1 MTTACNK
8 EELSEN
14 HYKRDLSS
22 GRIRIPNYQRDYAW
36 KDKNFRDL
44 WEDLEEAIEYNK
56 KGQGHFIGTMVVAK
70 NEDNKKLY
78 DIIDG
83 QQRTTTIF
91 MLLHVLA
98 NEQNEKDKQ
107 ETRKYL
113 YQKGE
118 LKLEVAPQNQ
128 SFFKALLEAAEKG
141 NISHCEKDADTEGKQ
156 NLFEVLKA
164 ILDKVSKLNKEEANE
179 RLEALLEMVLMRLE
193 EPDPGRAIRTFQ
205 SVNDRGVPLL
215 LLDKL
220 KSLFI
225 YYSNTFCDGK
235 RGLDQFINDHFGEIF
250 KIFAKIKK
258 SNHISSVGGF
268 DEGDIFR
275 YHAGSQKFD
284 GIEFLGH
291 YETSTENTYEKLK
304 DELKEIKKSKLKSF
318 IQSYV
323 SDLKNFYQ
331 AFLDLL
337 SEIDTNP
344 TTLKAMLINTINP
357 LFFNSLIRLKIN
369 NELDDEA
376 MKLFAKTDIVFFKAG
391 KKMRTTAYNLI
402 EEYLEKGKEGLKSKM
417 IAQCRNHIES
427 ASWNLVNNA
436 SNSSCFHYIF
446 FEKNCHEMGLVDLK
460 KLIPGKQFS
469 QQKEHIIPINLLE
482 QRSNNKIRD
491 LGFENKEDL
500 RAYIDT
506 YGNLISLEKSLN
518 LKASDKDLYG
528 KDEIYKNSAIAFNR
542 RFNVKGFNKKALI
555 KRNDEMQEWL
565 INTFFKDFAAH

>member
-1 MTTACNK
+1 MQQRRSEWKPLYIK
-8 EELSEN
+8 EIFQAEGYS
-14 HYKRDLSS
+14 
-22 GRIRIPNYQRDYAW
+22 IPNYQRDYAW

-56 KGQGHFIGTMVVAK
+56 KGQGHFIGTMVVTK

-164 ILDKVSKLNKEEANE
+164 ILDKVSKLNEEEVNE
-179 RLEALLEMVLMRLE
+179 RLEVLLEMVLMRLE

-220 KSLFI
+220 KSLLI

-235 RGLDQFINDHFGEIF
+235 MGLDQFINDHFGEIF

-258 SNHISSVGGF
+258 
-268 DEGDIFR
+268 
-275 YHAGSQKFD
+275 
-284 GIEFLGH
+284 
-291 YETSTENTYEKLK
+291 
-304 DELKEIKKSKLKSF
+304 KKKQPHL
-318 IQSYV
+318 QRW
-323 SDLKNFYQ
+323 
-331 AFLDLL
+331 
-337 SEIDTNP
+337 
-344 TTLKAMLINTINP
+344 
-357 LFFNSLIRLKIN
+357 RLKVWWRRYIPPPRR
-369 NELDDEA
+369 ESKIWWDRIFGTLRSKHRKHLRE
-376 MKLFAKTDIVFFKAG
+376 TQ
-391 KKMRTTAYNLI
+391 RWTQ
-402 EEYLEKGKEGLKSKM
+402 KS
-417 IAQCRNHIES
+417 
-427 ASWNLVNNA
+427 
-436 SNSSCFHYIF
+436 
-446 FEKNCHEMGLVDLK
+446 
-460 KLIPGKQFS
+460 
-469 QQKEHIIPINLLE
+469 
-482 QRSNNKIRD
+482 
-491 LGFENKEDL
+491 
-500 RAYIDT
+500 
-506 YGNLISLEKSLN
+506 
-518 LKASDKDLYG
+518 
-528 KDEIYKNSAIAFNR
+528 
-542 RFNVKGFNKKALI
+542 
-555 KRNDEMQEWL
+555 
-565 INTFFKDFAAH
+565 

>member
-1 MTTACNK
+1 MKTTIK
-8 EELSEN
+8 EIFQKEGYS
-14 HYKRDLSS
+14 
-22 GRIRIPNYQRDYAW
+22 IPNYQRDYAW

-44 WEDLEEAIEYNK
+44 WEDLEKAIDYNK
-56 KGQGHFIGTMVVAK
+56 KGQGHFIGTMVVTK

-98 NEQNEKDKQ
+98 NEQNEEDKQ

-113 YQKGE
+113 YQKGG

-164 ILDKVSKLNKEEANE
+164 ILDKVSKLNKEEVNE
-179 RLEALLEMVLMRLE
+179 RLEVLLEMVLMRLE

-220 KSLFI
+220 KSLLI

-235 RGLDQFINDHFGEIF
+235 MGLDQFINDHFGEIF

-258 SNHISSVGGF
+258 SNHISSVGGPN
-268 DEGDIFR
+268 EGDIFR

-284 GIEFLGH
+284 GIGSLGG
-291 YETSTENTYEKLK
+291 YETSTENTYEQLK
-304 DELKEIKKSKLKSF
+304 DELKKVEKDELENF
-318 IQSYV
+318 IRSYV

-337 SEIDTNP
+337 SEIGTNP
-344 TTLKAMLINTINP
+344 TTFKVMLINKIN
-357 LFFNSLIRLKIN
+357 LSFFNSLIRLKIN
-369 NELDDEA
+369 NELDDETLR
-376 MKLFAKTDIVFFKAG
+376 LFAKTDIVFFKVG
-391 KKMRTTAYNLI
+391 RDMRATACNLI
-402 EEYLEKGKEGLKSKM
+402 NEYLQKGKEGLKSKM
-417 IAQCRNHIES
+417 IAQCRNYIEL
-427 ASWNLVNNA
+427 ASRELVRNI
-436 SNSSCFHYIF
+436 SNSKYFHYIF
-446 FEKNCHEMGLVDLK
+446 FEKNCQEMGLDALK
-460 KLIPGKQFS
+460 KLIREKQFS
-469 QQKEHIIPINLLE
+469 QEKEHIIPIILLE
-482 QRSNNKIRD
+482 LDNEIEIQK
-491 LGFENKEDL
+491 LGFEGKKDLED
-500 RAYIDT
+500 YIHT
-506 YGNLISLEKSLN
+506 YGNLISLENSLN
-518 LKASDKDLYG
+518 HKASDKDLYG
-528 KDEIYKNSAIAFNR
+528 KDEIYKESRIPFNR

-555 KRNDEMQEWL
+555 ARNDEMQEWL
-565 INTFFKDFAAH
+565 INTFFKDFATH

>member
-1 MTTACNK
+1 MRKTSK
-8 EELSEN
+8 RQEN
-14 HYKRDLSS
+14 IYTKR
-22 GRIRIPNYQRDYAW
+22 G
-36 KDKNFRDL
+36 
-44 WEDLEEAIEYNK
+44 
-56 KGQGHFIGTMVVAK
+56 
-70 NEDNKKLY
+70 
-78 DIIDG
+78 
-83 QQRTTTIF
+83 
-91 MLLHVLA
+91 
-98 NEQNEKDKQ
+98 
-107 ETRKYL
+107 
-113 YQKGE
+113 

-164 ILDKVSKLNKEEANE
+164 ILDKVSKLNKEEVNE

-220 KSLFI
+220 KSLLI

-235 RGLDQFINDHFGEIF
+235 KGLDQFINDHFGEIF

-258 SNHISSVGGF
+258 SDHISSVGNF

-284 GIEFLGH
+284 GIGSLGG
-291 YETSTENTYEKLK
+291 YETSTENTYEQLKDKLK
-304 DELKEIKKSKLKSF
+304 EVRKSKLKNF

-344 TTLKAMLINTINP
+344 TTFKVMLINTINP

-369 NELDDEA
+369 NELDDETLR
-376 MKLFAKTDIVFFKAG
+376 LFAKTDIVFFKAG
-391 KKMRTTAYNLI
+391 KKMKTTAYNLI

-417 IAQCRNHIES
+417 IAQCRNYIES

-436 SNSSCFHYIF
+436 SNSSCFHYVF
-446 FEKNCHEMGLVDLK
+446 FEKNCHEMSFADLK
-460 KLIPGKQFS
+460 KLIRGKQFS

-491 LGFENKEDL
+491 LGFENKEDI
-500 RAYIDT
+500 RAYINT

-528 KDEIYKNSAIAFNR
+528 KDEIYKNSAIPFNR
-542 RFNVKGFNKKALI
+542 RFDTKNFNKEALK
-555 KRNDEMQEWL
+555 KRNGEMREWL
-565 INTFFKDFAAH
+565 IDTFFKDFTTH

>member
-1 MTTACNK
+1 MKTTIK
-8 EELSEN
+8 EIFQEEGYS
-14 HYKRDLSS
+14 
-22 GRIRIPNYQRDYAW
+22 IPNYQRDYAW

-56 KGQGHFIGTMVVAK
+56 KGQGHFIGTMVVAN

-98 NEQNEKDKQ
+98 NEQNEKDKR

-113 YQKGE
+113 YQKGK

-128 SFFKALLEAAEKG
+128 SFFKTLLEAAEKG
-141 NISHCEKDADTEGKQ
+141 NISQKKMQTPKGKQ

-164 ILDKVSKLNKEEANE
+164 ILDKVSKLSEEGVNE
-179 RLEALLEMVLMRLE
+179 RLETLLEMVLMRLE
-193 EPDPGRAIRTFQ
+193 EPNPGRAIRTFQ
-205 SVNDRGVPLL
+205 SVNDRGVSLL

-220 KSLFI
+220 KSLLI

-258 SNHISSVGGF
+258 SDHISSVGGSNF

-284 GIEFLGH
+284 EIPFLGH
-291 YETSTENTYEKLK
+291 YETSTDNTYEKLK

-344 TTLKAMLINTINP
+344 TTLKVMLINRINP

-369 NELDDEA
+369 NELDDETL
-376 MKLFAKTDIVFFKAG
+376 KLFAKTDIVFFKATRFLAS
-391 KKMRTTAYNLI
+391 KAYNLI
-402 EEYLEKGKEGLKSKM
+402 NAYLEKGKEELKSEM
-417 IAQCRNHIES
+417 IAQCRNNDIES
-427 ASWNLVNNA
+427 TSWKLVKNA
-436 SNSSCFHYIF
+436 PNPSCFHYIF
-446 FEKNCHEMGLVDLK
+446 FEKNCQEMGLADLK

-469 QQKEHIIPINLLE
+469 QEKEHIIPINLLE
-482 QRSNNKIRD
+482 LDNEIEIQK
-491 LGFENKEDL
+491 LGFEDKKDL
-500 RAYIDT
+500 ENYIDT
-506 YGNLISLEKSLN
+506 YGNLISLESSLN
-518 LKASDKDLYG
+518 RKASDKDLYG
-528 KDEIYKNSAIAFNR
+528 KDEIYKSSEIPFNR
-542 RFNVKGFNKKALI
+542 RFNVKDFNKKVLI
-555 KRNDEMQEWL
+555 KRNDEMREWL
-565 INTFFKDFAAH
+565 INTFFKDFATH

>member
-1 MTTACNK
+1 MKTTIK
-8 EELSEN
+8 EIFQAEGYS
-14 HYKRDLSS
+14 
-22 GRIRIPNYQRDYAW
+22 IPNYQRDYAW
-36 KDKNFRDL
+36 KDKNFWDL
-44 WEDLEEAIEYNK
+44 WEDLKEAIEYNK

-98 NEQNEKDKQ
+98 NKQNEKDKQ

-113 YQKGE
+113 YQKGG

-128 SFFKALLEAAEKG
+128 SFFKTLLEAAEKG

-164 ILDKVSKLNKEEANE
+164 ILDKVSKLSEEEVNE
-179 RLEALLEMVLMRLE
+179 RLEVLLEMVLMRLE

-220 KSLFI
+220 KSLLI

-275 YHAGSQKFD
+275 YHAGSQRFD

-291 YETSTENTYEKLK
+291 YATSTENTYEQLKDKLK
-304 DELKEIKKSKLKSF
+304 EVRKSKLKNF

-344 TTLKAMLINTINP
+344 TTLKVMLINKINP
-357 LFFNSLIRLKIN
+357 RFFNSLIRLKIN
-369 NELDDEA
+369 NELDDETLR
-376 MKLFAKTDIVFFKAG
+376 LFAKTDIVLFKAG
-391 KKMRTTAYNLI
+391 RDMRSAAYNLI
-402 EEYLEKGKEGLKSKM
+402 NEYLQKGKEGLKSKM
-417 IAQCRNHIES
+417 IAQCRNKIEL

-436 SNSSCFHYIF
+436 FYSSGFHYIF
-446 FEKNCHEMGLVDLK
+446 FEKNCQEMGLADLK

-482 QRSNNKIRD
+482 LDNEIEIQK
-491 LGFENKEDL
+491 LGFEDKEDL
-500 RAYIDT
+500 GAYINT
-506 YGNLISLEKSLN
+506 YGNLISLEGPLN
-518 LKASDKDLYG
+518 SQASDKDLYE
-528 KDEIYKNSAIAFNR
+528 KDEIYKNSAIPFNR
-542 RFNVKGFNKKALI
+542 RFNVKGFNKKGLDS
-555 KRNDEMQEWL
+555 KE
-565 INTFFKDFAAH
+565 

>member
-1 MTTACNK
+1 MKTTIK
-8 EELSEN
+8 EIFQTEGYS
-14 HYKRDLSS
+14 
-22 GRIRIPNYQRDYAW
+22 IPNYQRDYAW
-36 KDKNFRDL
+36 KDKNFKDL

-70 NEDNKKLY
+70 NEYNKKLY

-83 QQRTTTIF
+83 QQQTTTIF

-141 NISHCEKDADTEGKQ
+141 NISYCEKDADTEGKQ
-156 NLFEVLKA
+156 NLFEVLKT
-164 ILDKVSKLNKEEANE
+164 ILDKVSKLNKEEVNE
-179 RLEALLEMVLMRLE
+179 RLETLLEMVLMRLE
-193 EPDPGRAIRTFQ
+193 EPNPGRAIRTFQ
-205 SVNDRGVPLL
+205 SVNDRGVSLL

-220 KSLFI
+220 KSLLI

-258 SNHISSVGGF
+258 NNHISSVGGSNF

-275 YHAGSQKFD
+275 YHAGSQKFAEID
-284 GIEFLGH
+284 LFGH
-291 YETSTENTYEKLK
+291 YTTDNTYEKLK

-344 TTLKAMLINTINP
+344 TTFKVILINKINSF
-357 LFFNSLIRLKIN
+357 FFNSLIRLKIN
-369 NELDDEA
+369 NELDDETLR
-376 MKLFAKTDIVFFKAG
+376 LFAKTDIVFFKVG
-391 KKMRTTAYNLI
+391 REMRANAYNLI
-402 EEYLEKGKEGLKSKM
+402 NEYLQKGKEGLKSKM
-417 IAQCRNHIES
+417 IAQRRNDIKIKS
-427 ASWNLVNNA
+427 ASWKLVKNA

-446 FEKNCHEMGLVDLK
+446 FEKNCQEMGLADLK
-460 KLIPGKQFS
+460 KLIREKQFS
-469 QQKEHIIPINLLE
+469 QEKEHIIPINLLE
-482 QRSNNKIRD
+482 LDNEIEIQK
-491 LGFENKEDL
+491 LGFEGKKDLED
-500 RAYIDT
+500 YIHT
-506 YGNLISLEKSLN
+506 YGNLISLEGSLN
-518 LKASDKDLYG
+518 SQARDKDLYG
-528 KDEIYKNSAIAFNR
+528 KDEIYKNSEIPFNR
-542 RFNVKGFNKKALI
+542 RFNAKGFNKKALI
-555 KRNDEMQEWL
+555 ARNDEMREWL
-565 INTFFKDFAAH
+565 INTFFKDFATQ

>member
-1 MTTACNK
+1 MKTTIK
-8 EELSEN
+8 EIFQEEGYS
-14 HYKRDLSS
+14 
-22 GRIRIPNYQRDYAW
+22 IPNYQRDYAW

-98 NEQNEKDKQ
+98 NKQNEEDKR

-128 SFFKALLEAAEKG
+128 SFFKTLLEAAEKG
-141 NISHCEKDADTEGKQ
+141 NISHCKKDADTEGKQ

-164 ILDKVSKLNKEEANE
+164 IWDKVSKLSEEEVNE
-179 RLEALLEMVLMRLE
+179 RLEVLLKMVLMRLE

-220 KSLFI
+220 KSLLI

-258 SNHISSVGGF
+258 SDHISSVGGSNF

-284 GIEFLGH
+284 GIEFLGQ
-291 YETSTENTYEKLK
+291 TSTEDTYEKFK
-304 DELKEIKKSKLKSF
+304 DELKEIKKSKLESF

-344 TTLKAMLINTINP
+344 TTFKVMLINTINP

-369 NELDDEA
+369 NELDDETLR
-376 MKLFAKTDIVFFKAG
+376 LFAKTYILLSKGRKGVG
-391 KKMRTTAYNLI
+391 SVAYNLI
-402 EEYLEKGKEGLKSKM
+402 EEYLEKGKEGLKSEM
-417 IAQCRNHIES
+417 IAQCRNDIEL
-427 ASWNLVNNA
+427 ASWQSVKNA

-446 FEKNCHEMGLVDLK
+446 FEKNCQEMSLADLK

-482 QRSNNKIRD
+482 LDNEIEIQK
-491 LGFENKEDL
+491 LGFEDKKDL
-500 RAYIDT
+500 EAYIDT
-506 YGNLISLEKSLN
+506 YGNLISLESPLN
-518 LKASDKDLYG
+518 SKASDKDLYG
-528 KDEIYKNSAIAFNR
+528 KDEIYKESRIPFNR
-542 RFNVKGFNKKALI
+542 RFNVKGFNKKVLI

-565 INTFFKDFAAH
+565 IDTFFKDFAAH

>member
-1 MTTACNK
+1 MKTTIK
-8 EELSEN
+8 EIFQAQGYS
-14 HYKRDLSS
+14 
-22 GRIRIPNYQRDYAW
+22 IPNYQRDYAW

-56 KGQGHFIGTMVVAK
+56 KGYGHFIGTMVVAK
-70 NEDNKKLY
+70 NEYNKKLY
-78 DIIDG
+78 DIIDD

-98 NEQNEKDKQ
+98 SKQNEEDKQ

-113 YQKGE
+113 YQKGG

-156 NLFEVLKA
+156 NLFEVLKT
-164 ILDKVSKLNKEEANE
+164 ILDKVSKLNKEEVNE

-193 EPDPGRAIRTFQ
+193 EPDPGRAIKTFQ

-220 KSLFI
+220 KSLLI

-235 RGLDQFINDHFGEIF
+235 RGLDQSINDHFGEIF

-258 SNHISSVGGF
+258 SNHISSVGGP
-268 DEGDIFR
+268 DEGAIFR
-275 YHAGSQKFD
+275 YHAGSQRFD

-291 YETSTENTYEKLK
+291 YELSTDKTYEKLK

-318 IQSYV
+318 IRSYV

-337 SEIDTNP
+337 SEIDTNL
-344 TTLKAMLINTINP
+344 TTFKVMLINTINP

-369 NELDDEA
+369 NELDNETL
-376 MKLFAKTDIVFFKAG
+376 KLFAKTDILLFKTDSN
-391 KKMRTTAYNLI
+391 MRSVAYKLI
-402 EEYLEKGKEGLKSKM
+402 HEYLQKGKEGLKSKM
-417 IAQCRNHIES
+417 IVQCRNDIEQ
-427 ASWNLVNNA
+427 ASWKLVKNA
-436 SNSSCFHYIF
+436 FNSSCFHYVF
-446 FEKNCHEMGLVDLK
+446 FEKNCQEMGLADLK

-469 QQKEHIIPINLLE
+469 QEKEHIIPINLLKLDNE
-482 QRSNNKIRD
+482 IEIQK
-491 LGFENKEDL
+491 LGFEDEEDL
-500 RAYIDT
+500 GAYIYT
-506 YGNLISLEKSLN
+506 YGNLISLESPLN
-518 LKASDKDLYG
+518 SKASDKDLYG
-528 KDEIYKNSAIAFNR
+528 KDAIYKESRIPFNR

-555 KRNDEMQEWL
+555 ARNDEMREWL
-565 INTFFKDFAAH
+565 INTFFKDFATH

>member
-1 MTTACNK
+1 MKTTIK
-8 EELSEN
+8 EIFLEEGYS
-14 HYKRDLSS
+14 
-22 GRIRIPNYQRDYAW
+22 IPNYQRDYAW

-118 LKLEVAPQNQ
+118 LKLEVASQNQ
-128 SFFKALLEAAEKG
+128 SFFKTLLAAAEKG
-141 NISHCEKDADTEGKQ
+141 SISHCEKDADTEGKQ

-164 ILDKVSKLNKEEANE
+164 ILDKVSKLSEEEVNE
-179 RLEALLEMVLMRLE
+179 RLEALLKMVLMRFE

-220 KSLFI
+220 KSLLI

-250 KIFAKIKK
+250 KTFAKIKK
-258 SNHISSVGGF
+258 SNHISRVGDSNF

-275 YHAGSQKFD
+275 YHAGSQRFD

-291 YETSTENTYEKLK
+291 YATSTEDTYEKLK
-304 DELKEIKKSKLKSF
+304 DEPKEIKKSKLKSF

-344 TTLKAMLINTINP
+344 TTFKVMLINTINP

-369 NELDDEA
+369 NELDDETLR
-376 MKLFAKTDIVFFKAG
+376 LFAKTDIVFFKSS

-402 EEYLEKGKEGLKSKM
+402 DEYLEKGKEGLKSKM
-417 IAQCRNHIES
+417 IAQCRNNDIES
-427 ASWNLVNNA
+427 TSWKLVKNA
-436 SNSSCFHYIF
+436 PNPSCFHYVF
-446 FEKNCHEMGLVDLK
+446 FEKNCQEMGLADLK

-491 LGFENKEDL
+491 LGFEGKKDLED
-500 RAYIDT
+500 YIDT
-506 YGNLISLEKSLN
+506 YGNFISLEKSLN

-528 KDEIYKNSAIAFNR
+528 KDAIYKESRIPFNR
-542 RFNVKGFNKKALI
+542 CFNVKGFNKKVLI
-555 KRNDEMQEWL
+555 ERNDEMREWL
-565 INTFFKDFAAH
+565 IDTFFKDFATH

>member
-1 MTTACNK
+1 MA
-8 EELSEN
+8 
-14 HYKRDLSS
+14 
-22 GRIRIPNYQRDYAW
+22 
-36 KDKNFRDL
+36 
-44 WEDLEEAIEYNK
+44 
-56 KGQGHFIGTMVVAK
+56 VAK

-141 NISHCEKDADTEGKQ
+141 NISHCERDADTEGKQ

-164 ILDKVSKLNKEEANE
+164 ILDKVSKLNEEEVNE
-179 RLEALLEMVLMRLE
+179 RLEVLLEMVLMRLE
-193 EPDPGRAIRTFQ
+193 EPDPRRAIRTFQ

-220 KSLFI
+220 KSLLI
-225 YYSNTFCDGK
+225 YYSNTFRDGK
-235 RGLDQFINDHFGEIF
+235 MGLDQFINNHFGEIF

-258 SNHISSVGGF
+258 SNHIFSVGGSNF

-284 GIEFLGH
+284 EIPFLG
-291 YETSTENTYEKLK
+291 YYKTSTDNTYEQLKDKLK
-304 DELKEIKKSKLKSF
+304 GIKKSESKLKSF

-337 SEIDTNP
+337 SEIGTNP
-344 TTLKAMLINTINP
+344 TTFKAMLINKINP
-357 LFFNSLIRLKIN
+357 RFFNSLIRLKIN
-369 NELDDEA
+369 NELDDETL
-376 MKLFAKTDIVFFKAG
+376 KLFAKTDIVFFKAG
-391 KKMRTTAYNLI
+391 KTMQAMAYNLI
-402 EEYLEKGKEGLKSKM
+402 HEYLQKGKEGLKSKM
-417 IAQCRNHIES
+417 IAQCRNDIEQT
-427 ASWNLVNNA
+427 SWELVKNA
-436 SNSSCFHYIF
+436 FNSSCFHYIF
-446 FEKNCHEMGLVDLK
+446 FEKNCQEMGLADLK
-460 KLIPGKQFS
+460 KLIRGKQFS
-469 QQKEHIIPINLLE
+469 QQKEHIIPINLLKLDNE
-482 QRSNNKIRD
+482 IEIQK
-491 LGFENKEDL
+491 LGFEDKKDLED
-500 RAYIDT
+500 YIDT
-506 YGNLISLEKSLN
+506 YGNLISLEGPLN
-518 LKASDKDLYG
+518 SQASDKDLYG
-528 KDEIYKNSAIAFNR
+528 KDEIYKSSEIPFNR
-542 RFNVKGFNKKALI
+542 HFNVKGFNKKALI
-555 KRNDEMQEWL
+555 KRNDEMREWL
-565 INTFFKDFAAH
+565 INTFFKDFIAH

>member
-1 MTTACNK
+1 
-8 EELSEN
+8 
-14 HYKRDLSS
+14 
-22 GRIRIPNYQRDYAW
+22 
-36 KDKNFRDL
+36 
-44 WEDLEEAIEYNK
+44 
-56 KGQGHFIGTMVVAK
+56 MVVAK

-98 NEQNEKDKQ
+98 NKQNEKDKQ

-141 NISHCEKDADTEGKQ
+141 DISHCEKDADTEGKQ

-164 ILDKVSKLNKEEANE
+164 ILDKVNKLNEEEVNE
-179 RLEALLEMVLMRLE
+179 HLEALLEIVLMRFE
-193 EPDPGRAIRTFQ
+193 ELDLGRAIRTFQ

-220 KSLFI
+220 KSLLI

-235 RGLDQFINDHFGEIF
+235 MGLDQFINDHFGEIF

-258 SNHISSVGGF
+258 SNHISRVGGSN
-268 DEGDIFR
+268 EGDIFR

-284 GIEFLGH
+284 GIDLFGH
-291 YETSTENTYEKLK
+291 YETSTTYEQLK
-304 DELKEIKKSKLKSF
+304 DELKEIKKSKSKLKSF

-344 TTLKAMLINTINP
+344 TTFKVMLINKINS

-369 NELDDEA
+369 NELDDETL
-376 MKLFAKTDIVFFKAG
+376 KLFAKTNIMFFKVGREMKAS
-391 KKMRTTAYNLI
+391 AYNLI
-402 EEYLEKGKEGLKSKM
+402 NEYLQKGKEGLKSKM
-417 IAQCRNHIES
+417 IAQCRNDIEQ
-427 ASWNLVNNA
+427 ASLELVKNA
-436 SNSSCFHYIF
+436 FKSSCFHYVF
-446 FEKNCHEMGLVDLK
+446 FEKNCQEMGLADLK
-460 KLIPGKQFS
+460 KLIREKQFS
-469 QQKEHIIPINLLE
+469 QQKEHIIPNNLLKLDNE
-482 QRSNNKIRD
+482 IEIQK
-491 LGFENKEDL
+491 LGFEGKKDLED
-500 RAYIDT
+500 YIDT
-506 YGNLISLEKSLN
+506 YGNLISLEGPLN
-518 LKASDKDLYG
+518 SQASNKDLYG
-528 KDEIYKNSAIAFNR
+528 KDAIYKESRIPFNR

-555 KRNDEMQEWL
+555 KRNDEMREWL
-565 INTFFKDFAAH
+565 INTFFKDFATH

>member
-1 MTTACNK
+1 MKTT
-8 EELSEN
+8 
-14 HYKRDLSS
+14 
-22 GRIRIPNYQRDYAW
+22 IREIFQAEGYSIPNYQRGYAW

-44 WEDLEEAIEYNK
+44 WEDLEEALDYNK
-56 KGQGHFIGTMVVAK
+56 KGYGHFIGTMVVAK

-98 NEQNEKDKQ
+98 NKQNEEDKQ

-113 YQKGE
+113 YQKGG
-118 LKLEVAPQNQ
+118 LKLEVAPENQ

-156 NLFEVLKA
+156 NLFEVLKT
-164 ILDKVSKLNKEEANE
+164 ILDKVSKLNKEEVNE
-179 RLEALLEMVLMRLE
+179 RLEALLEMVLLRLE

-220 KSLFI
+220 KSLLI

-258 SNHISSVGGF
+258 SNHISSVGNF

-275 YHAGSQKFD
+275 YHAGSQRFD

-291 YETSTENTYEKLK
+291 YETSTDNTYEKLK
-304 DELKEIKKSKLKSF
+304 DELKEIRKSKLKSF

-337 SEIDTNP
+337 SEIDTNK
-344 TTLKAMLINTINP
+344 TTFKVMLIKKINP

-369 NELDDEA
+369 NELDDETLR
-376 MKLFAKTDIVFFKAG
+376 LFAKTDIVLFKVG
-391 KKMRTTAYNLI
+391 RNMRSAAYNLI
-402 EEYLEKGKEGLKSKM
+402 HEYLQKGKEGLKSKM
-417 IAQCRNHIES
+417 ISQCRNNIDIE
-427 ASWNLVNNA
+427 LVSLEFVKNA
-436 SNSSCFHYIF
+436 YNSKYFHYVF
-446 FEKNCHEMGLVDLK
+446 FEKNCQEMDLADLK
-460 KLIPGKQFS
+460 KLIREKQLS
-469 QQKEHIIPINLLE
+469 QEKEHIIPINLLE
-482 QRSNNKIRD
+482 LDNEIEIQK
-491 LGFENKEDL
+491 LGFEGKEDL
-500 RAYIDT
+500 RAYINT
-506 YGNLISLEKSLN
+506 YGNLISLEGPLN
-518 LKASDKDLYG
+518 SQASDKDLYG
-528 KDEIYKNSAIAFNR
+528 KDEIYKNSAIPFNR
-542 RFNVKGFNKKALI
+542 RFDTKNFNKEALK

-565 INTFFKDFAAH
+565 IDTFFKDFAAH

>member
-1 MTTACNK
+1 MKTTIK
-8 EELSEN
+8 EIFQEEGYS
-14 HYKRDLSS
+14 
-22 GRIRIPNYQRDYAW
+22 IPNYQRDYAW

-98 NEQNEKDKQ
+98 SKQNEKDKQ

-118 LKLEVAPQNQ
+118 SKLEVAPQNQ
-128 SFFKALLEAAEKG
+128 SFFKTLLEAAEKG

-164 ILDKVSKLNKEEANE
+164 ILDKVSELSEEGVNE
-179 RLEALLEMVLMRLE
+179 RLEVLLEMVLMRIE

-220 KSLFI
+220 KSLLI

-258 SNHISSVGGF
+258 SDHISSVGDF

-275 YHAGSQKFD
+275 YHAGSQRFD

-291 YETSTENTYEKLK
+291 YEASTDKTYEKLK
-304 DELKEIKKSKLKSF
+304 DELKKIKKSTLESF

-344 TTLKAMLINTINP
+344 TTFKVMLINTINP

-369 NELDDEA
+369 NELDDETL
-376 MKLFAKTDIVFFKAG
+376 KLFAKTDIVFFKSS

-402 EEYLEKGKEGLKSKM
+402 DAYLEKGKEGLKSKM
-417 IAQCRNHIES
+417 IDQCRNDIEL
-427 ASWNLVNNA
+427 ASLRLVNNA
-436 SNSSCFHYIF
+436 SNSSCFHYVF
-446 FEKNCHEMGLVDLK
+446 FEKNCQEMGLADLK

-482 QRSNNKIRD
+482 LDNEIEIQK
-491 LGFENKEDL
+491 LGFEDKKDL
-500 RAYIDT
+500 ENYIDT
-506 YGNLISLEKSLN
+506 YGNLISLESPLN
-518 LKASDKDLYG
+518 RNASDKDLYE
-528 KDEIYKNSAIAFNR
+528 KDEIYKSSEVPFNR
-542 RFNVKGFNKKALI
+542 RFNAKDFNKKVLI

-565 INTFFKDFAAH
+565 IDTFLRISPPTKESEA